1 MAVFGGDFS
10 ESVPFLKTPTNLD
23 GSLPGDVGFDPLG
36 FSEVFDIRVL
46 REAELKHGRIAMLAT
61 LGYLVQEAYVLP
73 FFEKVPPIQ
82 AHDALVKSGG
92 MSQILLWTS
101 FLEIFGGIAL
111 FSTIQGRRY
120 PGDFSFDPLG
130 LSQGKNADKLEQYQ
144 LAEIKHSRLA
154 MLAFSGFVHQGFIT
168 KQGVLE
174 QLGNFRPIPGF
185 PEATFF

>member
-73 FFEKVPPIQ
+73 FFEKVLLSPFAFPLPSSL
-82 AHDALVKSGG
+82 LVSH
-92 MSQILLWTS
+92 SS
-101 FLEIFGGIAL
+101 FV
-111 FSTIQGRRY
+111 
-120 PGDFSFDPLG
+120 
-130 LSQGKNADKLEQYQ
+130 
-144 LAEIKHSRLA
+144 SRC
-154 MLAFSGFVHQGFIT
+154 AFSAVRF
-168 KQGVLE
+168 
-174 QLGNFRPIPGF
+174 QLCHLALLRGR
-185 PEATFF
+185 ACSH